1 MIKLNLKSIELYNVN
16 FEEFS
21 PEIPDNFYQWI
32 DIEIG
37 IEGEQGTS
45 IFSFCVCSPKWIS
58 HNCSKEG
65 FFWLNALIME
75 QFNHKDIIDEI
86 NKILAYCSRETWELS
101 LSNLLKFFSW
111 EFEDYHPDQPT

>member
-1 MIKLNLKSIELYNVN
+1 MIKLNLESIELYNVN

-45 IFSFCVCSPKWIS
+45 IFSFCVFSPKWIS